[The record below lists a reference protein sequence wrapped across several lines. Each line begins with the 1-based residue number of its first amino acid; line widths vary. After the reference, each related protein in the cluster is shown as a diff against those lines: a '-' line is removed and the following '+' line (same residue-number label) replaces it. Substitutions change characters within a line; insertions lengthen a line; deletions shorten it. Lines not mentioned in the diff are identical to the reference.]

1 MNEPIKPALDGA
13 SILSLTE
20 EACDRLQAARHQK
33 VVHEVLMRECYWFA
47 APERSRSVL
56 STFKPPTAPPHDG
69 ELLSQSFA
77 FEMCGDL
84 PTVILDTFMPESQ
97 KWAGREPG
105 PMVPVAQRAD
115 IKAKAAEGDIQIFKA
130 ISASNF
136 YPECGK
142 TFNPDLAIGTV
153 AMWIDRKKSGVY
165 HCQGVPI
172 RELEINLGA
181 DGQVDDRFV
190 VRWTKWKHLKKLI
203 GNKQPYPRAQKKIDD
218 GLRKNKNGDCCFV
231 RGYWR
236 DASEEAGQ
244 VVWRYVEM
252 IDDELIFTNTVKG
265 EGSCKL
271 IVGRLGAGPEWAWA
285 TGPMMKALPDFRTY
299 DELSRKKIVSVDM
312 HLMPP
317 SSYPDDS
324 ISHLENGIEAGMVYP
339 MRPGS
344 EAAIKNIYTPPP
356 MDPAIFF
363 LGDLEARIKRGFYLD
378 WPMQSGKTP
387 PTATQWLDEMTMAQ
401 RRIGTPGRLFWA
413 EFAAGIFTRFARLLT
428 DDGLIEKVK
437 TSAGAEVSL
446 MPYNPAQRAADQQD
460 VAQFTRFAQIG
471 GAAFPEE
478 WKVLTDGKGTL
489 TALADL
495 MGVTRTWKLRPQD
508 QIQGA
513 LQNIA
518 KLMGGAQPGA
528 PDAGAGE
535 AATQAPLQMGGQ
547 PMPQP
552 KFDFQ
557 SRTYGGAAQG

>member
-1 MNEPIKPALDGA
+1 MGEATKPALDGA
-13 SILSLTE
+13 TILDLTD
-20 EACDRLQAARHQK
+20 EANDRLQAARHQK
-33 VVHEVLMRECYWFA
+33 VIVEVLMREAYWFA

-56 STFKPPTAPPHDG
+56 STFKPPTAPPHDA

-105 PMVPVAQRAD
+105 PLVPDSEVGPIKEKAQA
-115 IKAKAAEGDIQIFKA
+115 GDMKIFKA

-153 AMWIDRKKSGVY
+153 GMWVERKKSGVY

-190 VRWTKWKHLKKLI
+190 VRWTKWKHLRKLM
-203 GNKQPYPRAQKKIDD
+203 GKRQPYPAAQTKIDEALKKD
-218 GLRKNKNGDCCFV
+218 KNGDCCYI
-231 RGYWR
+231 RGFWR
-236 DASEEAGQ
+236 DESEDPGEI
-244 VVWRYVEM
+244 VWRYVEM
-252 IDDELIFTNTVKG
+252 IDDTLIFTNTIKG
-265 EGSCKL
+265 AGCCPL

-285 TGPMMKALPDFRTY
+285 QGVLLKALPDFRTY

-312 HLMPP
+312 HLLPP
-317 SSYPDDS
+317 TSYPDDS
-324 ISHLENGIEAGMVYP
+324 ISHLENGIEAGMFYP
-339 MRPGS
+339 VRPGN
-344 EAAIKNIYTPPP
+344 EVAIKNLYSPPP

-363 LGDLEARIKRGFYLD
+363 LGDLETRIKRGFYLD
-378 WPMQSGKTP
+378 WPTQSGDTP

-413 EFAAGIFTRFARLLT
+413 EFAAGVFMRFARLMT

-437 TSAGAEVSL
+437 SSNGSEISL
-446 MPYNPAQRAADQQD
+446 MPYNPAQRAAEQQD

-471 GAAFPEE
+471 GGAFPEE
-478 WKVLTDGKGTL
+478 WKMLTDGRETL
-489 TALADL
+489 QALSEM
-495 MGVTRTWKLRPQD
+495 MGVGKIWKVRSQD
-508 QIQGA
+508 QVQGA
-513 LQNIA
+513 LANIA

-528 PDAGAGE
+528 PDAGAG
-535 AATQAPLQMGGQ
+535 QQPPLQLGG
-547 PMPQP
+547 PAAPQP
-552 KFDFQ
+552 KFDYQ
-557 SRTYGGAAQG
+557 SRMYSGSNGQGG